1 MLTAFELMSA
11 INEAS
16 CSKNET
22 NGEMDAIELY
32 GDVSEA
38 IDQADCAIACESVGF
53 IEFANGAN
61 DIMIEAVLTKDVA
74 DAAYIVEAAGQGVKE
89 RFKAAIDKIIAAIRG
104 ILEKIRDFFKGIG
117 TKVKATVQKFRNKKV
132 KGELVAKVRGVNED
146 SGEGPVID
154 NWNDD
159 LIDGTLADRIMMNV
173 EKGMKSLKDLID
185 RTKRDPNTESIVTG
199 MDNLA
204 KQYTDP
210 AIYKAQLNVEV
221 KDGESPKAEILAYL
235 KSSGKATDKTASN
248 ISKRLESTSKLEAK
262 FTKTYE
268 NAKKLLGDIEK
279 SADKQFSSD
288 YTTSGGETTAVRTAS
303 DSAIFTAAQRVVS
316 ALMGFL
322 NNSMGALLSALSSRT
337 SQYNAFLNFV
347 AAKDVEEATLG

>member
-61 DIMIEAVLTKDVA
+61 DIMIEAVLTKDAA
-74 DAAYIVEAAGQGVKE
+74 DVAYIVEAAGQGVKE
-89 RFKAAIDKIIAAIRG
+89 RFKAAIDKIIQAIRG
-104 ILEKIRDFFKGIG
+104 ILIKIRDFFKGIG
-117 TKVKATVQKFRNKKV
+117 TKIKETVQKFKSKKIKGERVAKV
-132 KGELVAKVRGVNED
+132 KGANED
-146 SGEGPVID
+146 AEGPAID

-159 LIDGTLADRIMMNV
+159 LIDGTLCDRIMMNV

-185 RTKRDPNTESIVTG
+185 RAHRDPDTEAVVTG

-204 KQYTDP
+204 KSYKDV
-210 AIYKAQLNVEV
+210 AIYKQLNVDV
-221 KDGESPKAEILAYL
+221 NDGENPKAEILDYL
-235 KSSGKATDKTASN
+235 KTSGKATDKTASN
-248 ISKRLESTSKLEAK
+248 ITRRLDSTSKLEAK
-262 FTKTYE
+262 FTKTYD
-268 NAKKLLGDIEK
+268 NAKKLLTDIEK
-279 SADKQFSSD
+279 AADKEFSSGS
-288 YTTSGGETTAVRTAS
+288 TVSGGEVSTVRTAS
-303 DSAIFTAAQRVVS
+303 DSAIFAGAQRAIS